1 MEGQW
6 KRKKSRG
13 DTGYPRCGSVA
24 TVKLG
29 WEVMVPC
36 HKQTVLL
43 RFSFVFKNFYF
54 DINWHHLG
62 RRNLS

>member
-13 DTGYPRCGSVA
+13 DTGYPRCGGVA
-24 TVKLG
+24 IVKLG

-36 HKQTVLL
+36 HKQTNKQTVLV

-54 DINWHHLG
+54 DIN
-62 RRNLS
+62 